1 MFQRKRKFRRST
13 IFLPLLQRH
22 FTFILGVI
30 AMEVL
35 VALPLRGQATATAGW
50 PISVRLSGKVFL
62 TPTGEKGRRNDLL
75 PLGISPENIVY
86 LQVDEFHT
94 ASKTRSELLVFADM
108 QKHRPAV
115 QVINGAAL
123 LPILTEETFRG
134 KKIAVQG
141 FFYQTSGRLWVAGV
155 HVETE

>member
-1 MFQRKRKFRRST
+1 
-13 IFLPLLQRH
+13 
-22 FTFILGVI
+22 
-30 AMEVL
+30 MEVL

-50 PISVRLSGKVFL
+50 PISVRLAGKVFL

-94 ASKTRSELLVFADM
+94 GSNTRSELQVFADM

-123 LPILTEETFRG
+123 LPILTKETFRG